1 MAKTARKRKSKQEQV
16 SEELKLRIICLFFI
30 FLVIIAAMQ
39 LGVIGDHLNYVFMY
53 VFGNLNGI
61 IYLTCILLLGY
72 IVVKADFPKFNG
84 PKAVGLYLLFIGLT
98 LFISATPSLTGIK
111 VIQSYFNQVPLNRGG
126 LLGVVLYGFLSALF
140 DYMGAIIA
148 AVFIVVT
155 GIILLG
161 SKFYFEH
168 KKEIQKRAKNNFNKT
183 KDSLKQHSNYFGN
196 FFKKKQ
202 NKTTFFDDAIFEDDE
217 TPTTIFEEIAKEDVT
232 LPQAFTFND
241 EHQEIEIV
249 DKEPPITS
257 VDEELVQ
264 NDQSQIEEPV
274 IEHNTNKN
282 YHLPP
287 LSLLHNVVNKKQG
300 ENKNHAVES
309 AERLTAVLNEF
320 GVHASINNISIGPS
334 ITKYELKLE
343 TGTRVNKIMSLQD
356 DIKLALAAKDIRIE
370 APIPGKPAVGV
381 EIPNL
386 VSSMVSFK
394 EVFKNIPDKYKDNK
408 LVVPLGKDVNGQVIY
423 AELNKMPHLLIAG
436 ATGSGKSV
444 CVNTIISSIL
454 MRAKPDEVKL
464 ILVDPKKVEL
474 SNYNGV
480 PHLLAPVV
488 TDPKKAAATLRE
500 TVSEMERRYD
510 LFAGANVRKIET
522 YNKYVEKKNQ
532 ENDAEHQLEKLPYIV
547 VILDEVAD
555 LMMVASK
562 DVEDCIMRIAQLA
575 RAAGIHLIVATQRPS
590 TDIITGV
597 IKANIPSRIAFAV
610 SSSIDS
616 RTILDCTGAEKLLGK
631 GDMLFLPMGSNS
643 PIRVQG
649 AYVDDSEVEAITYY
663 TTKQQEASYDERYT
677 NVKPISAVAASKEE
691 QEDEEYEMCR
701 AFVIQAQK
709 ASTSLLQRQ
718 FRIGYNKAAR
728 IIDQLEADGIIGP
741 QIGSKPREVYV
752 RGYNEEEI

>member
-84 PKAVGLYLLFIGLT
+84 PKAVGIYLLFIGLT

-126 LLGVVLYGFLSALF
+126 LLGAVLYGFLSALF

-249 DKEPPITS
+249 DKEPSIPS

-522 YNKYVEKKNQ
+522 YNQYVEKKNQ

>member
-72 IVVKADFPKFNG
+72 IVIKADFPKFNG

-111 VIQSYFNQVPLNRGG
+111 VIQSYFNQAPLNRGG
-126 LLGVVLYGFLSALF
+126 LLGAVLYGFLSALF

-249 DKEPPITS
+249 DKEPPIPS

-320 GVHASINNISIGPS
+320 GVRASINNISIGPS

-522 YNKYVEKKNQ
+522 YNQYVEKKNQ

>member
-126 LLGVVLYGFLSALF
+126 LLGAVLYGFLSALF

-217 TPTTIFEEIAKEDVT
+217 TPMTIFEEIAKEDVT

-249 DKEPPITS
+249 DKEPPIPS

-522 YNKYVEKKNQ
+522 YNQYVEKKNQ

-631 GDMLFLPMGSNS
+631 GDMLFLPMGLNS